1 MRFDMARRLRPEQNE
16 VDPSPVVHTRCSN
29 VRAIRSAPPR
39 ERATSLLVGELPIR
53 HLEPLHGWL
62 DAWAML
68 WDVPLLAKS
77 VRIRTNARYRRSLGA
92 YHPTRSQITL
102 ATWLLDDGTG
112 ESPHPLLREVVCH
125 EAAHAAVHLSVGGSG
140 SVGVGRGLRGGLRA
154 VLGIGR
160 GRRERLRPHG
170 PEWRAFM
177 IAAGLEPRVRIPEGL
192 MPEAVRAKNA
202 AGKRWEHRCLECQA
216 VRMARIRMTRW
227 RCRRCVEAGGSGRL
241 GIRWVESPMVI
252 DR

>member
-1 MRFDMARRLRPEQNE
+1 M
-16 VDPSPVVHTRCSN
+16 
-29 VRAIRSAPPR
+29 
-39 ERATSLLVGELPIR
+39 GELPIR

-77 VRIRTNARYRRSLGA
+77 VRIQTSARYRRSLGA

-102 ATWLLDDGTG
+102 ASWLLDDGSG
-112 ESPHPLLREVVCH
+112 EHPHPLLHEVLCH
-125 EAAHAAVHLSVGGSG
+125 EAAHAAVHLSVGAVGGGRRGDSG
-140 SVGVGRGLRGGLRA
+140 IRLSSGLRGGLRA

-160 GRRERLRPHG
+160 GRRERPRPHG

-177 IAAGLEPRVRIPEGL
+177 IAAGLEPRVRIPEAL
-192 MPEAVRAKNA
+192 MPEGVRAKMA
-202 AGKRWEHRCLECQA
+202 SGRRWEHRCLECRA
-216 VRMARIRMTRW
+216 VRMARVRMTRW

-241 GIRWVESPMVI
+241 GIVRVDQPTAV